1 MEVFL
6 KILLMAGIGGLIGYT
21 TNVLAV
27 KMLFKPIM
35 PIKIPMT
42 SFYIQGLIP
51 KRREEI
57 AINLAKAINDELID
71 YEKIVDSMIVDDDK
85 MEAKS
90 YIFQRI
96 DNIMQEKINFIPAM
110 FRGMIADPV
119 REIIDNELDGI
130 MDYAIDMFKEKSMSR
145 IDLES
150 MISEKINEFDL
161 LELENLIIN
170 ISKKELKHI
179 EILGLFLGVF
189 IGIFQGIVSAF
200 VL

>member
-90 YIFQRI
+90 YISQRI

-179 EILGLFLGVF
+179 EILGLFLGVS

>member
-6 KILLMAGIGGLIGYT
+6 KILLMAVIGGLIGYI

-27 KMLFKPIM
+27 KMLFKPIT

-42 SFYIQGLIP
+42 SFYIQGLVP

-90 YIFQRI
+90 YISQRI

-130 MDYAIDMFKEKSMSR
+130 IDYAIDMFKEKSMSR

-179 EILGLFLGVF
+179 EILGLFLGLF
-189 IGIFQGIVSAF
+189 IGTLQGIISAF